1 MAKLCMGCM
10 NPLPEDGDTCPVCG
24 YSPANRNPDHCLPA
38 GVVLQ
43 EHYIVGRQL
52 SESSDSLL
60 YIGYDRQ
67 LKEPCFI
74 QEFYPDT
81 LCRRELNSSVVPLTG
96 CERLFGEYADEFR
109 TLMRALARMR
119 ELPAIIPVYDIFEEN
134 GTLYAVSDYF
144 QGTTLTKKLKS
155 IGGRMPW
162 SEARPLFMSLMGS
175 LTRLHDTGV
184 RHLAICPD
192 NILIGA
198 DGKPHLRGF
207 SIPACRQAGRDITP
221 ALKAGY
227 AAPEQYTADAE
238 LTDATDVYG
247 IAATIF
253 RTVTG
258 NEPPAG
264 NKRAKNS
271 DDLFMSADVAE
282 ELTQQVCVAL
292 FNALQ
297 VQPDSRTEAMA
308 QLRNELSVEPTVSAL
323 VDELEEDRQE
333 KPNNRKMRNLILLFG
348 CSLAALLAIVLIALT
363 LLGGSKEPD
372 SSAPT
377 ALPTLPTTT
386 TQTNPNEK
394 TYSVDSVVGLN
405 YYDIRDTKLAGDMKV
420 EIAYETFSN
429 KAAGTILSQTPEAGT
444 PASKETTIQVVIS
457 NGSKNEKLKVPDVS
471 GWKEKHAKLYLEALG
486 FRVETVKL
494 QASSYE
500 KGLVDSTDPAVGTEK
515 RIGDTITLR
524 VSNVPTTTTTTTTAD
539 QTDTSNFNEETGAMG

>member
-10 NPLPEDGDTCPVCG
+10 NPLPEEGEVCPVCG
-24 YSPANRNPDHCLPA
+24 YSTANQNAEHCLPV
-38 GVVLQ
+38 GTVLQ

-67 LKEPCFI
+67 LKEPCFV
-74 QEFYPDT
+74 QELYPDT
-81 LCRRELNSSVVPLTG
+81 LCRRDLNNAVVALVG
-96 CERLFGEYADEFR
+96 CEHTFRESAEEFR
-109 TLMRALARMR
+109 SLMRALARMR

-144 QGTTLTKKLKS
+144 QGNTLTKKLKS
-155 IGGRMPW
+155 NGGRLPW
-162 SEARPLFMSLMGS
+162 NEARPLFMSLMGT
-175 LTRLHDTGV
+175 LTRLHDAGI

-207 SIPACRQAGRDITP
+207 SIPSSRQAGKDITP

-227 AAPEQYTADAE
+227 AAPEQYIADAD

-247 IAATIF
+247 MAATIF

-271 DDLFMSADVAE
+271 DDLFMSAEVAE
-282 ELTQQVCVAL
+282 ELTQQVCIAL

-297 VQPDSRTEAMA
+297 VQPDTRTEAMA
-308 QLRNELSVEPTVSAL
+308 QLRNELSVEPNVSAL
-323 VDELEEDRQE
+323 VTELEEDRQE
-333 KPNNRKMRNLILLFG
+333 KPNHTKTRNLILIFG
-348 CSLAALLAIVLIALT
+348 CSLAALLAVVLIVLT
-363 LLGGSKEPD
+363 LLGGGKQPD
-372 SSAPT
+372 TSSAP

-386 TQTNPNEK
+386 TQTSPNEK

-405 YYDIRDTKLAGDMKV
+405 YYDIRDTKLAGDMTV
-420 EIAYETFSN
+420 QIAYETFSN

-444 PASKETTIQVVIS
+444 PATKETTIQVVIS
-457 NGSKNEKLKVPDVS
+457 NGAKSEKLKVPDVS
-471 GWKEKHAKLYLEALG
+471 GWKEAHAKLYLEALG

-524 VSNVPTTTTTTTTAD
+524 ISNVTTTTTTTQPDT
-539 QTDTSNFNEETGAMG
+539 TDLTDENGLTD